1 VIIVAP
7 PSPTAPTG
15 AAATAL
21 EHLWADKVIIV
32 IRADEIPDPVGMCRA
47 LSAGGIRTIEFTFTT
62 PNVEAHVRRATR
74 AVGDTVAIGVGTV
87 LSADQ
92 ARRAIDA
99 GARFLV
105 TPCVRHDV
113 AAVAGGFDVPILMG
127 AMTPGE
133 VLTAHESGAAAV
145 KIFPAGA
152 LGPKYLKDLHGPFPN
167 IALVPSGGISKAN
180 AADYLACGA
189 AAVTA
194 GTSVV
199 EPGLI
204 AASSWTEVSER
215 ASAFVTSLQGTP

>member
-1 VIIVAP
+1 MVPP
-7 PSPTAPTG
+7 PSPTTPTG
-15 AAATAL
+15 AAGTAL
-21 EHLWADKVIIV
+21 EHLWSDKVIIA
-32 IRADEIPDPVGMCRA
+32 IRAEEIPDPVGMCRA

-62 PNVEAHVRRATR
+62 PSVEAHVRSAARAL
-74 AVGDTVAIGVGTV
+74 GDTVAIGVGTV

-113 AAVAGGFDVPILMG
+113 NAVAGTFDVPLLMG

-133 VLTAHESGAAAV
+133 VLTAHESGAVAV

-152 LGPKYLKDLHGPFPN
+152 LGPKYLKDLHGPFPD
-167 IALVPSGGISKAN
+167 IALVPSGGISKSN
-180 AADYLACGA
+180 AADYLANGA

-199 EPGLI
+199 EPALI
-204 AASSWTEVSER
+204 AASNWTEVSQR
-215 ASAFVTSLQGTP
+215 ASEFVASLRSTP